1 MHVCIRGEV
10 QMTTV
15 KKLSV
20 LMLAMIALI
29 IPAIALSDS
38 AAGDVGI
45 YNSGDIHVTDFN
57 DRGSGTVTLM
67 LYNNDSVNDE
77 IVTVRIVEMG
87 NESRVF
93 GSAKVT
99 VPADTAVT
107 GFEVKVTISTGSQ
120 GHFWAKAIV
129 TGDAVNEPMS
139 QTPFE
144 FSVGRSIWS
153 NTSTYIAIIAV
164 VIIVGIALFLKMR
177 NAPKPDETGYTF
189 TEMEEDRKAGKGRTG
204 AKREEYKGRRK

>member
-1 MHVCIRGEV
+1 
-10 QMTTV
+10 MTTV

-38 AAGDVGI
+38 AAGSVGI

-57 DRGSGTVTLM
+57 DRGTGTVTMM
-67 LYNNDSVNDE
+67 LYNNGTNDE
-77 IVTVRIVEMG
+77 KVTVSIVETG

-93 GSAKVT
+93 GSATVT
-99 VPADTAVT
+99 VPADTS
-107 GFEVKVTISTGSQ
+107 GFEVKITISTGSQ

-129 TGDAVNEPMS
+129 TGTAVNEPIS
-139 QTPFE
+139 QTPFD

-164 VIIVGIALFLKMR
+164 VIIIGIALFLRMR
-177 NAPKPDETGYTF
+177 SAPKPEGTEYTF